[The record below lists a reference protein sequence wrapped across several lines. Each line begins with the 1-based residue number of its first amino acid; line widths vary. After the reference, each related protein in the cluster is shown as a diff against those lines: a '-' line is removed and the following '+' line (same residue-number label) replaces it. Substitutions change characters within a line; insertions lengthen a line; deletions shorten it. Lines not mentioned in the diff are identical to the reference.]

1 MDHEGLGDI
10 APDLARHVIEFAFGE
25 VYAGEELSL
34 REREIA
40 TVGALTALGTAHP
53 QLVVHIGAA
62 LNVGLTRE
70 EVIANIPRWPST
82 PASPRRSTGSRPRA
96 RPSPPTIRGRRDS
109 AYAPKLSP
117 QEQVEVAFGLLMRK
131 PRRRRP
137 SS

>member
-40 TVGALTALGTAHP
+40 TVAALTALGTAHP

-62 LNVGLTRE
+62 LNAG
-70 EVIANIPRWPST
+70 
-82 PASPRRSTGSRPRA
+82 
-96 RPSPPTIRGRRDS
+96 
-109 AYAPKLSP
+109 
-117 QEQVEVAFGLLMRK
+117 
-131 PRRRRP
+131 
-137 SS
+137 